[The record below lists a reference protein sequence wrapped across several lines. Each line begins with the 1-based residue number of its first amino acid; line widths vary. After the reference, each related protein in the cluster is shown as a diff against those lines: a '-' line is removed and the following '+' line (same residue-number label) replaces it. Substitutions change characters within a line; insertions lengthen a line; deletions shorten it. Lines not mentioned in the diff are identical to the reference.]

1 MSYCASETEG
11 KETLKMIKHLEKG
24 QFGYLSAQKKRNL
37 IIMVIAFAL
46 VIACFIIGLVI
57 FKDKNNILTVVSI
70 VLVLPAAKFAVAYFI
85 LVPHTAA
92 QRQLK
97 EAVEKISGSLIVL
110 YDLVLSNKVSPIG
123 TQVVAITDTL
133 IIALTNEMKADKKLF
148 ENSVKEFMQVD
159 GCTVT
164 VKLYTDEKSFL
175 AKLNMLAKSNSNEMV
190 KDFKKMQKNSA
201 SIQSMAI

>member
-1 MSYCASETEG
+1 
-11 KETLKMIKHLEKG
+11 MIKHLEKG
-24 QFGYLSAQKKRNL
+24 QFGYLSAKKKRNL
-37 IIMVIAFAL
+37 IIMIIAFAL
-46 VIACFIIGLVI
+46 VIVCFIVGLII

-85 LVPHTAA
+85 LVPHAAA
-92 QRQLK
+92 QLHLK

-133 IIALTNEMKADKKLF
+133 IIALTNETKADKKLF

-175 AKLNMLAKSNSNEMV
+175 AKLNMLAKSNSGDVE
-190 KDFKKMQKNSA
+190 KDLTKMEKNSA

>member
-1 MSYCASETEG
+1 M
-11 KETLKMIKHLEKG
+11 KMIKHLEKG
-24 QFGYLSAQKKRNL
+24 QFGYLSAKKKRNL
-37 IIMVIAFAL
+37 IIMIIAFAF

-57 FKDKNNILTVVSI
+57 FKNKNNILTVASV

-85 LVPHTAA
+85 LLPHASA
-92 QRQLK
+92 QLHLK
-97 EAVEKISGSLIVL
+97 EAVERISGNLIVL

-133 IIALTNEMKADKKLF
+133 IIALTNETKADKKLF

-159 GCTVT
+159 GCSVT

-175 AKLNMLAKSNSNEMV
+175 AKLNMLAKSNSDDATKDLTKV
-190 KDFKKMQKNSA
+190 KKNSA

>member
-1 MSYCASETEG
+1 
-11 KETLKMIKHLEKG
+11 MI
-24 QFGYLSAQKKRNL
+24 
-37 IIMVIAFAL
+37 IAFAF

-57 FKDKNNILTVVSI
+57 FKNKNNILTVASV

-85 LVPHTAA
+85 LLPHASA
-92 QRQLK
+92 QLHLK
-97 EAVEKISGSLIVL
+97 EAVERISGNLIVL

-133 IIALTNEMKADKKLF
+133 IIALTNETKADKKLF

-159 GCTVT
+159 GCSVT

-175 AKLNMLAKSNSNEMV
+175 AKLNMLAKSNSDDATKDLTKV
-190 KDFKKMQKNSA
+190 KKNSA

>member
-1 MSYCASETEG
+1 
-11 KETLKMIKHLEKG
+11 MIKHLEKG
-24 QFGYLSAQKKRNL
+24 QFGYLSAKKKRNL
-37 IIMVIAFAL
+37 IIMIIAFAF

-57 FKDKNNILTVVSI
+57 FKNKNNILTVASV

-85 LVPHTAA
+85 LLPHASA
-92 QRQLK
+92 QLHLK
-97 EAVEKISGSLIVL
+97 EAVERISGNLIVL

-133 IIALTNEMKADKKLF
+133 IIALTNETKADKKLF

-159 GCTVT
+159 GCSVT

-175 AKLNMLAKSNSNEMV
+175 AKLNMLAKSNSDDATKDLTKV
-190 KDFKKMQKNSA
+190 KKNSA

>member
-1 MSYCASETEG
+1 MSYCATKEEG
-11 KETLKMIKHLEKG
+11 RETLKMIKHLEKG
-24 QFGYLSAQKKRNL
+24 QFGYLSAKKKRNL
-37 IIMVIAFAL
+37 IIMIIAFAF

-57 FKDKNNILTVVSI
+57 FKNKNNILTVASV

-85 LVPHTAA
+85 LLPHASA
-92 QRQLK
+92 QLHLK
-97 EAVEKISGSLIVL
+97 EAVERISGNLIVL

-133 IIALTNEMKADKKLF
+133 IIALTNETKADKKLF

-159 GCTVT
+159 GCSVT

-175 AKLNMLAKSNSNEMV
+175 AKLNMLAKSNSDDATKDLTKV
-190 KDFKKMQKNSA
+190 KKNSA